1 MLLKAR
7 EQAFDDR
14 LFLRWAIGYQFEIS
28 FDQFKNNLFSRE
40 KPVEEVLED
49 VNGII
54 ELFNGSGLK
63 ALPVEDV

>member
-7 EQAFDDR
+7 ERAFDDR

-28 FDQFKNNLFSRE
+28 FDQFKKNLFSRE

-63 ALPVEDV
+63 VLPVEDI